1 MFALIETKGATHIA
15 INIAKEGSD
24 KSLPALVSMLEQNT
38 TFIKKAWKELSLLK
52 PEMTI
57 ILGNTYHIED
67 PDCCDIVINTEPH
80 TIDESFVIA
89 TPEIFTSNMKTLAK
103 KDEENKRLSTELSH
117 LKNKL
122 ASVTEEL
129 DTAKKELSI
138 ATEELAMATAME
150 NFCTTESKN
159 IKKM

>member
-15 INIAKEGSD
+15 INIANEGSD
-24 KSLPALVSMLEQNT
+24 KSLPALASMLEHNT
-38 TFIKKAWKELSLLK
+38 TFIKKSWKELSLLK

-67 PDCCDIVINTEPH
+67 LDCGDIIINTEPH

-89 TPEIFTSNMKTLAK
+89 TPEILASNRKTLAK
-103 KDEENKRLSTELSH
+103 KDEENNRLLTELSH

-122 ASVTEEL
+122 AAATEEL
-129 DTAKKELSI
+129 DTAKKDLSI
-138 ATEELAMATAME
+138 ATEELAIATSMGKL
-150 NFCTTESKN
+150 CTT
-159 IKKM
+159 